1 MTEPGMC
8 PAVDLHPTITYMF
21 RRCRSEAGHAGAHD
35 WACEWIDGEP
45 LLRAQQ
51 AEQKSLDRD

>member
-1 MTEPGMC
+1 MC